1 MRKRL
6 SLIVLVLVM
15 TLVAAACSSDS
26 GDTTTT
32 AGGGGGDDTTTTTA
46 GGGGDDTTTTTA
58 ATGGE
63 ILTDIGVDADTKTI
77 KIGLLADL
85 TGLFAATVT
94 DITDATI
101 AYWDQVNANGGLGDG
116 WMVELVIEDTNYN
129 VDQHMEK
136 YEKIRNEVVAISQST
151 GSPTSVTMLP
161 EAIADEMLFIP
172 LSWYSGWGIPDFD
185 GGVALELNTNYCLEA
200 MNLVSFM
207 KDNGGQTIALATFP
221 SDYGFDAGAGVKAAA
236 DYYGMEV
243 VYDGDGAVIPG
254 QDQTAVIQGIVQ
266 SGADWTFLTTNPSIG
281 AEILAGAVQSG
292 YGGMFTGSVPTYDF
306 RLLDSAAGPL
316 YDAVYYQSSY
326 GDLWGGDS
334 EGFANMLAALQAAYP
349 DRRPSDSFLLGWQ
362 EGLAF
367 QAVLERAIENG
378 DLTRSGVVDAAN
390 QLTGVNMQGM
400 TQDQSW
406 EGIPNDYVTRAS
418 AVYDPDLATYTAAG
432 GADQT
437 ISQEGSSTGSLPM
450 TGMFISDAAADFDF
464 SAPCYELP

>member
-15 TLVAAACSSDS
+15 ALVAAACSSDS
-26 GDTTTT
+26 GD
-32 AGGGGGDDTTTTTA
+32 DTTTTT
-46 GGGGDDTTTTTA
+46 GDTGDTTTTTA
-58 ATGGE
+58 APGDTTTTTVAPPAE
-63 ILTDIGVDADTKTI
+63 ILTDIGVDADAKVI

-101 AYWDQVNANGGLGDG
+101 AYWDNVNANGGLADG
-116 WMVELVIEDTNYN
+116 WTVELVVEDTNYN
-129 VDQHMEK
+129 VEQHMEK
-136 YEKIRNEVVAISQST
+136 YEKLRNEVVAISQST

-185 GGVALELNTNYCLEA
+185 GGVALELNSNYCIEA
-200 MNLVSFM
+200 MNLVGFM
-207 KDNGGQTIALATFP
+207 HDNGGQTIALATFP
-221 SDYGFDAGAGVKAAA
+221 SDYGFDAGAGVKKAAE
-236 DYYGMEV
+236 YYGMEI

-254 QDQTAVIQGIVQ
+254 QDQTAVIQGIVE

-292 YGGMFTGSVPTYDF
+292 YTGMFTGSVPTYDF

-326 GDLWGGDS
+326 GQLWGGDS
-334 EGFANMLAALQAAYP
+334 QGFADMLAVLQAAYP

-362 EGLAF
+362 ESIAF
-367 QAVLERAIENG
+367 QAVLEKAIANG

-390 QLTGVNMQGM
+390 SLTGVDMQGM

-406 EGIPNDYVTRAS
+406 EGIPNDYVTRAT

-437 ISQEGSSTGSLPM
+437 VSQDGSSTGSLPV
-450 TGMFISDAAADFDF
+450 TGMVVSDAAADFDF
-464 SAPCYELP
+464 AAPCYVLP